1 MFRPRASLE
10 RLRCAR
16 CGDLFYGNT
25 CVHNG
30 TAVEDMTDD
39 EAKRVRARYAFGKLH
54 NPDHDTTS
62 YRDQHYD
69 HPIENR
75 PSPR

>member
-1 MFRPRASLE
+1 MMF

-39 EAKRVRARYAFGKLH
+39 EAARVRARYAIGKKH
-54 NPDHDTTS
+54 NPNHDETS
-62 YRDQHYD
+62 YRDRAQ
-69 HPIENR
+69 PQR
-75 PSPR
+75 KRRSKKS